1 MCHSFLPNSNF
12 PLPLLCTCGTCTGG
26 SSCAEPPCFVAQRGR
41 PPRSAAGRRPA
52 ALHRLHASFRE
63 VLLGQPAHH
72 THLFVRDP
80 IAACPLTRLSLP
92 VRGAPSG
99 RGEPPASPTPASART
114 TPAAEHC
121 KMSLTPATS
130 RRQEETSSD
139 YVFIA
144 LLLTQ
149 GGALDGGRDG
159 GSFIRR
165 ALG

>member
-1 MCHSFLPNSNF
+1 MRPCVHGQVTFTGIKFNA
-12 PLPLLCTCGTCTGG
+12 CGTCTGG
-26 SSCAEPPCFVAQRGR
+26 SSCAEPPSFVALRGR
-41 PPRSAAGRRPA
+41 SRKSSAGRRLA
-52 ALHRLHASFRE
+52 ALHRLHASSRE

-92 VRGAPSG
+92 VCGAPSG

-114 TPAAEHC
+114 TTAGDNC
-121 KMSLTPATS
+121 KMSLTPTTS

-159 GSFIRR
+159 GRFIRR

>member
-1 MCHSFLPNSNF
+1 MVHVRGDKREAQAALSLPASLHS
-12 PLPLLCTCGTCTGG
+12 
-26 SSCAEPPCFVAQRGR
+26 ADGR
-41 PPRSAAGRRPA
+41 PDRSAGRRPA

>member
-1 MCHSFLPNSNF
+1 MTVPEIARPSGGLQRLIGFM
-12 PLPLLCTCGTCTGG
+12 LLLERCC
-26 SSCAEPPCFVAQRGR
+26 SANPPIAVPSCLSVVAR
-41 PPRSAAGRRPA
+41 ARR
-52 ALHRLHASFRE
+52 
-63 VLLGQPAHH
+63 
-72 THLFVRDP
+72 P
-80 IAACPLTRLSLP
+80 IAACPLSAPLTRVSLL

-99 RGEPPASPTPASART
+99 RGEPPASATPASART
-114 TPAAEHC
+114 TTAGDNC

-165 ALG
+165 VLG